1 MFADDFECS
10 LKNCSFC
17 CIVINFCLTFD
28 CYSTLQLKEGM
39 GERAGKRKARDRR
52 NSQVKICVF
61 VYLSILVFVYLCI
74 CIFEYLKER
83 KARDRGNS
91 QVKIRVFM

>member
-61 VYLSILVFVYLCI
+61 VYLCILVFVYFCI
-74 CIFEYLKER
+74 CER
-83 KARDRGNS
+83 EKQEIEQNLR
-91 QVKIRVFM
+91 